1 MTAGSGTRPRPR
13 DELER
18 APPGS
23 LLRIWVG
30 SSQLAL
36 IISPAGA
43 LPARF
48 SLRLAS
54 DAAVDVVAPG
64 FGQGSSVVGGESI
77 WQRVL

>member
-1 MTAGSGTRPRPR
+1 MTAGSGTRPHPR
-13 DELER
+13 EDER

-36 IISPAGA
+36 IICRAGA
-43 LPARF
+43 LPAQF

-54 DAAVDVVAPG
+54 DAADGMVAPG